1 MRKHDMPSI
10 VCLCGSTRFMEAFF
24 EAGWKCTLNGEIV
37 LSVGVCKYADKDDA
51 HGAEMLGEDVVRRLD
66 ELHLRK
72 IDLAD
77 RVFILNVDSYIG
89 ESTCRELAYAL
100 GTGKRVAF
108 LKPEAGEKFIKE
120 NRARLDSLIKEL
132 GVEEW

>member
-1 MRKHDMPSI
+1 MD
-10 VCLCGSTRFMEAFF
+10 VFF
-24 EAGWKCTLNGEIV
+24 AADWEFTLAGEIV
-37 LSVGVCKYADKDDA
+37 LSVGVCKHVDENGA
-51 HGAEMLGEDVVRRLD
+51 HGAEMLGPDVVRRLD

-77 RVFILNVDSYIG
+77 RVFVLNVDGYIS

-108 LKPEAGEKFIKE
+108 LEPEAGERFIKE
-120 NRARLDSLIKEL
+120 NRARLDGLIKEL